1 MKYRFLSI
9 LFLYHVFLK
18 CDHKFLSSISRIF
31 LKVTQQANFFLT
43 SQFFQTLKM
52 HIWTPLVVQWNVH
65 FHCRRTQ
72 VQSLTEESR
81 SHMLHSAG
89 KKKKH
94 LKILAAYSFLLNM
107 VICTW
112 KIISTS
118 QTKLYQW
125 EHVLLTTIKL
135 SRSS

>member
-89 KKKKH
+89 KKKA
-94 LKILAAYSFLLNM
+94 LKNIGSLLFFIEYGYLYMENYFYFSNQ
-107 VICTW
+107 VVSVGACFAHYN
-112 KIISTS
+112 KI
-118 QTKLYQW
+118 
-125 EHVLLTTIKL
+125 V
-135 SRSS
+135 